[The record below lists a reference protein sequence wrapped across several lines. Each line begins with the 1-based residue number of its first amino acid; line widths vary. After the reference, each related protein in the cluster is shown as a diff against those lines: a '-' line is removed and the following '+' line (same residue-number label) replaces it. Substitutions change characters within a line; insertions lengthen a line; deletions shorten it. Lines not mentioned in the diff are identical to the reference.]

1 MTALEWRATFSL
13 ASLFAL
19 RMLGLFLILPVVAVH
34 AAGLP
39 GGDDRT
45 LIGLALGIYGLTQG
59 LLQVP
64 FGMASDRFG
73 RKRVIIIGLLLFVL
87 GSGSTLATDEPAA
100 GEDEDAEDEDEE
112 EDADADEDEDADED
126 A

>member
-1 MTALEWRATFSL
+1 MAEPAVSPASAAIPAPERMSALEWRATFSL

-19 RMLGLFLILPVVAVH
+19 RMLGLFLILPVFAVH

-64 FGMASDRFG
+64 FGMASDRYG
-73 RKRVIIIGLLLFVL
+73 RKRVIVIGLSLFR
-87 GSGSTLATDEPAA
+87 S
-100 GEDEDAEDEDEE
+100 EE
-112 EDADADEDEDADED
+112 HTSELQSH
-126 A
+126 